1 MQEGVMRHA
10 LAGIIIAASLAT
22 PIGASAVQPNRIEFE
37 FDRVV
42 FAPATS
48 AACGFAVYHHDVGTG
63 RIVLFSDA
71 GGVVVRELDQE
82 LSTSTWFSADTG
94 RSFTFPNPARLPTF
108 SEGNDVGDAALAIL
122 TGLETA
128 APGTVIAGQVI
139 IPSVVTG
146 IGPFGIPDVDQVA
159 AATRHGTFPGAD
171 ELIAARCAALAS

>member
-1 MQEGVMRHA
+1 MRHA
-10 LAGIIIAASLAT
+10 LVGIVIAANLAI
-22 PIGASAVQPNRIEFE
+22 PIGASAVEPTRIEFD

-82 LSTSTWFSADTG
+82 LSTSTWFSPDTG
-94 RSFTFPNPARLPTF
+94 RSFMFPNPARLHTF
-108 SEGNDVGDAALAIL
+108 YEGNDVGDAALAIL

-128 APGTVIAGQVI
+128 APGTVTAGLVV

-159 AATRHGTFPGAD
+159 AATRRGTFPGAD
-171 ELIAARCAALAS
+171 ELVAARCAALAG

>member
-1 MQEGVMRHA
+1 MQEGVMRRA
-10 LAGIIIAASLAT
+10 LAGIVIAATLAT
-22 PIGASAVQPNRIEFE
+22 PVGVTAVEPIRLEFD

-82 LSTSTWFSADTG
+82 LSTSTWFSPDTG
-94 RSFTFPNPARLPTF
+94 RSFTFPNPARLHTF
-108 SEGNDVGDAALAIL
+108 YEGNDVGDPALAIL

-171 ELIAARCAALAS
+171 ELIAARCAALAE

>member
-1 MQEGVMRHA
+1 MRHA
-10 LAGIIIAASLAT
+10 LLGIVIVGSLAT
-22 PIGASAVQPNRIEFE
+22 PIGASAVEPTRLEFD

-71 GGVVVRELDQE
+71 GGIVVRELDQE
-82 LSTSTWFSADTG
+82 LSTETWFSPDTG
-94 RSFTFPNPARLPTF
+94 RSFTFPNPARLHTF
-108 SEGNDVGDAALAIL
+108 YEGNDVGDAASAIL

-146 IGPFGIPDVDQVA
+146 IGPFGNPDVDQVA

-171 ELIAARCAALAS
+171 ELVAARCAALAG